1 MRLCRCGV
9 LFPFA
14 FAFASLLAL
23 GTLMLA
29 GCNNTL
35 NPLCGSAR
43 PAPVIGSISPSTISF
58 TDLEQPGVTLTV
70 SGSHFVSSSQVLI
83 NTTPISA
90 TVVSEQ
96 QMKVKLSTAVIPQ
109 PGQVKVMVQ
118 TPSGNSGDVGCT
130 SGGTSSALML
140 TVN

>member
-9 LFPFA
+9 LF
-14 FAFASLLAL
+14 ASLLAL
-23 GTLMLA
+23 AALMLS

-43 PAPVIGSISPSTISF
+43 PAPVIGSIAPSTVSF
-58 TDLEQPGVTLTV
+58 TDLQQQGVTLTV
-70 SGSHFVSSSQVLI
+70 NGSHFVSSSQVLI

-90 TVVSEQ
+90 TVVSDL
-96 QMKVKLSTAVIPQ
+96 QMKVKLSTAVIAE